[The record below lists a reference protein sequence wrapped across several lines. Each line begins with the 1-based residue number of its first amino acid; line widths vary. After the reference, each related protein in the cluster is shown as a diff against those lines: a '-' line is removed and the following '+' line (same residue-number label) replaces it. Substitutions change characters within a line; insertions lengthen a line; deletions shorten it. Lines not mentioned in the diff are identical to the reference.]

1 MTRVVQAPGEYVITF
16 PRAYHGGF
24 SNGFCIGEAVNFS
37 IGDWFPFGLD
47 AAQRYRRLSRLPILA
62 HDELLCLEGLAIHGK
77 VLLLHSA
84 SVHVDV
90 VFHVYDM
97 CLADNNGKLLS
108 ICIHRKS
115 ADALQCFADR
125 LVSVLLPFCCF
136 PTAKHQQA
144 CSGDTCWPMHA
155 VHIACGSHHV
165 HWPDQPSLA
174 MYMLPAMHLALLTAL
189 HCSKW
194 LPRVCFCPPDL

>member
-77 VLLLHSA
+77 VLLDTLSL
-84 SVHVDV
+84 SVCVL
-90 VFHVYDM
+90 Y
-97 CLADNNGKLLS
+97 S
-108 ICIHRKS
+108 
-115 ADALQCFADR
+115 
-125 LVSVLLPFCCF
+125 VSMTCVLL
-136 PTAKHQQA
+136 TTMAIH
-144 CSGDTCWPMHA
+144 
-155 VHIACGSHHV
+155 
-165 HWPDQPSLA
+165 
-174 MYMLPAMHLALLTAL
+174 
-189 HCSKW
+189 
-194 LPRVCFCPPDL
+194 

>member
-1 MTRVVQAPGEYVITF
+1 MAVTASWWMSQSRQANHASTSSRDTVPSRMQYPFQYAVGCIFKGRVQCWSRHTWPVLSGVRVTRVVQAPGEYVITF

-77 VLLLHSA
+77 VPLMHSA
-84 SVHVDV
+84 SVHVCV
-90 VFHVYDM
+90 AFHVYDM
-97 CLADNNGKLLS
+97 CIADNNGKLLS
-108 ICIHRKS
+108 FCMHRTA
-115 ADALQCFADR
+115 ADALRYFADR

-136 PTAKHQQA
+136 TTAKHQ
-144 CSGDTCWPMHA
+144 
-155 VHIACGSHHV
+155 
-165 HWPDQPSLA
+165 
-174 MYMLPAMHLALLTAL
+174 
-189 HCSKW
+189 
-194 LPRVCFCPPDL
+194 